1 MAYKQPKNTPMH
13 NDGASEPIT
22 AAVLGALKVGKLIAG
37 AVKGAKA
44 AKAASA
50 AAKVAKAG
58 KTTAK
63 GVQTTVKGSKLAA
76 KAAKLEK
83 AGKTTKAAKKGVK
96 AAKETE
102 KAAKIMKEG
111 KRAQEAIDKGK
122 EAQRAFK
129 TSKQL
134 GKETKRAADY
144 AKGKTHLKDKLFD
157 AKMQVENKFNQGA
170 DKVSKITGKDF
181 QTVKDAGVEKLQGG
195 IDRAGSA
202 GVEAIKESSQS
213 PDVENLMQ
221 DTDKTL
227 PNSSSY
233 ANPMGPSN
241 NGKGVK
247 PSGNNPGI
255 KNASSTN
262 TFSSLDKSNIKPTT
276 KTSWIDTYS
285 APISIGG
292 IQVDAGS
299 LLRAGRLGVNMT
311 QDKIA
316 RSKKM
321 KEIKE
326 RHKNLKQSQANA
338 NKAAFMKKI
347 AQDIKLENLK
357 G

>member
-50 AAKVAKAG
+50 AAKLAKAG
-58 KTTAK
+58 KATAK

-83 AGKTTKAAKKGVK
+83 AGKTAKAAKKGVK
-96 AAKETE
+96 AADETK
-102 KAAKIMKEG
+102 KAANIMKEG

-129 TSKQL
+129 TSKQV

-181 QTVKDAGVEKLQGG
+181 QTVKDAGVGKIEEG
-195 IDRAGSA
+195 IDRAGTA
-202 GVEAIKESSQS
+202 GIGAIKESSQS
-213 PDVENLMQ
+213 ADVDNLMQ
-221 DTDKTL
+221 DTQQEL

-233 ANPMGPSN
+233 TNPMGPSN

-255 KNASSTN
+255 KTN
-262 TFSSLDKSNIKPTT
+262 SKTFSSLNESNIRSN
-276 KTSWIDTYS
+276 KTSWIDRYS
-285 APISIGG
+285 APINLGG

-299 LLRAGRLGVNMT
+299 LLRAGRVGTNMVK
-311 QDKIA
+311 DKIA
-316 RSKKM
+316 RSKMM
-321 KEIKE
+321 KEIKQ
-326 RHKNLKQSQANA
+326 RHKNLKQSGSSAS
-338 NKAAFMKKI
+338 KASFMNKI
-347 AQDIKLENLK
+347 AKDIE
-357 G
+357 

>member
-50 AAKVAKAG
+50 AAKLAKAG
-58 KTTAK
+58 KTAK
-63 GVQTTVKGSKLAA
+63 GVQTTAKGSKLAA
-76 KAAKLEK
+76 KAAKLNK
-83 AGKTTKAAKKGVK
+83 AGKTTKATKKGLK
-96 AAKETE
+96 AAEETK
-102 KAAKIMKEG
+102 KAANIMKEG

-129 TSKQL
+129 TSKQI

-181 QTVKDAGVEKLQGG
+181 QTVKDAGVSRIQGG
-195 IDRAGSA
+195 VDKAGTA
-202 GVEAIKESSQS
+202 GISAIKESSQS
-213 PDVENLMQ
+213 ADVENLMQ
-221 DTDKTL
+221 DTEKQL

-255 KNASSTN
+255 KNSSSTS
-262 TFSSLDKSNIKPTT
+262 TFSSLDKSNIRPN

-299 LLRAGRLGVNMT
+299 LLRAGRVGTNMAK
-311 QDKIA
+311 DKIS
-316 RSKKM
+316 RSKKI
-321 KEIKE
+321 KEIKQ
-326 RHKNLKQSQANA
+326 RNINLKQSKANA
-338 NKAAFMKKI
+338 DKAAFMNKM

>member
-50 AAKVAKAG
+50 AAKLVKAG
-58 KTTAK
+58 KVTAQ
-63 GVQTTVKGSKLAA
+63 GVQTTVKGSKLAT
-76 KAAKLEK
+76 KVAKLNK
-83 AGKTTKAAKKGVK
+83 AGKTAKAAKKGIK
-96 AAKETE
+96 AAEETK
-102 KAAKIMKEG
+102 KAANIMKEG
-111 KRAQEAIDKGK
+111 KRAQEAINKGK

-129 TSKQL
+129 TSKQI
-134 GKETKRAADY
+134 GKEAKRATDY
-144 AKGKTHLKDKLFD
+144 AKGKIHLKDKLFD
-157 AKMQVENKFNQGA
+157 AKMQIQNKFNQGA

-181 QTVKDAGVEKLQGG
+181 QTVKDAGIGKIQEGV
-195 IDRAGSA
+195 DRAGTA
-202 GVEAIKESSQS
+202 GIDAIKESSQ
-213 PDVENLMQ
+213 PANVDNLMQ
-221 DTDKTL
+221 DTEETL

-233 ANPMGPSN
+233 TNPMGPSN

-262 TFSSLDKSNIKPTT
+262 TFSSLDKSNIKPN

-299 LLRAGRLGVNMT
+299 LLRAGRLGTVMAK
-311 QDKIA
+311 DKIA
-316 RSKKM
+316 RSKMM
-321 KEIKE
+321 KEIKQ
-326 RHKNLKQSQANA
+326 RNINLKQSKANA
-338 NKAAFMKKI
+338 DKAAFMKKM